1 MATINQVKA
10 LLKAHFQGEDEKFK
24 VISLQIA
31 AHEAKV
37 GHTTSAREIKN
48 IVQNSPVNKSNIIK
62 FNKNNDSLDL
72 RYTDNSLNELVV
84 SEELKKRINRIL
96 EEYKKRDV
104 LLKNGLTN
112 RSKILL
118 EGDPG
123 TGKTLTASVIAY
135 ELNLP
140 LYNIQTERLISKYM
154 GETSSKLKKVFDQI
168 KEYRGVYLFDEFD
181 AIGSDRTHDNDVGEM
196 RRILNS
202 FLQYIEEDD
211 SASIIIAAT
220 NNPRM
225 LDKALFRR
233 FDDVLEYRLPDE
245 KQIINLLKLN
255 LNEVATKKILSD
267 EVIKKA
273 IGLNHADIV
282 SACEESLKESLL
294 EDKIV
299 DEKMLIRFLKDKKR
313 LIQYKEVN

>member
-48 IVQNSPVNKSNIIK
+48 IVQNSPVGKSNIIN
-62 FNKNNDSLDL
+62 FNKNNDALDL
-72 RYTDNSLNELVV
+72 RYTDNSLNELIA
-84 SEELKKRINRIL
+84 SQELKKRINRIL
-96 EEYKKRDV
+96 EEYKKRDI

-118 EGDPG
+118 EGDSG

-154 GETSSKLKKVFDQI
+154 GETSSKLKKIFDQI
-168 KEYRGVYLFDEFD
+168 QAYRGVYLFDEFD

-255 LNEVATKKILSD
+255 LNEVATKKMLSD

-273 IGLNHADIV
+273 IGLNHSDIV
-282 SACEESLKESLL
+282 SACEEFLKESLL
-294 EDKIV
+294 EEKII
-299 DEKMLIRFLKDKKR
+299 DENMLIRFLKDRKR
-313 LIQYKEVN
+313 LMQ